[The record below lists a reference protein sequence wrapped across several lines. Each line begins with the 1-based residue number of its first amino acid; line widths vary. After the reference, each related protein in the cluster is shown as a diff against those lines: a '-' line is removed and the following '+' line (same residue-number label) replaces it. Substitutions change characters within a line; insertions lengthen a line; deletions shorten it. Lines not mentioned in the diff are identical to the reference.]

1 MQSPIIVRTDVETPA
16 DITVYFLS
24 KLMGKVLQVSV
35 FKSDK
40 PIAFGG
46 ATISAPVKVPRQ
58 KVRPPK
64 PARTS
69 CNVLSFFNV
78 WAALNIALMKGLTTP
93 STAEVDVALPPSKAL
108 VMSFIMSIGAV
119 KMSIHWFIGIVSE
132 SVHASSVCA
141 SEVATSRDPRV
152 DTMVDASAV
161 VYELRTTT
169 KQTAITTMSPP
180 PMILRTRD
188 PLWGFT
194 V

>member
-1 MQSPIIVRTDVETPA
+1 MQSPIIERTDVETPA

-40 PIAFGG
+40 PVAFGG
-46 ATISAPVKVPRQ
+46 ATISAPVKVSRQ

-69 CNVLSFFNV
+69 CNVVPFFNV

-108 VMSFIMSIGAV
+108 VMSLIMSIGAV
-119 KMSIHWFIGIVSE
+119 KMSMHWFIGIIILFWGRGR
-132 SVHASSVCA
+132 AGPPQGSSVALRCVLLGLLA
-141 SEVATSRDPRV
+141 SIPGMTWTHATKFLLEFCLCSNYI
-152 DTMVDASAV
+152 V
-161 VYELRTTT
+161 VV
-169 KQTAITTMSPP
+169 MSHCH
-180 PMILRTRD
+180 ID
-188 PLWGFT
+188 FF
-194 V
+194 